1 MDPYFLHR
9 LAIKPLL
16 SSNPLEEFKTNA
28 DQVQNIGED
37 SFQYPLEGCQFID
50 FLSHNMLIPMWFE
63 TLSKNDAGSLFSEYF
78 TGALKQQTML
88 ITAKYMAQQHTLE
101 TTAKILQSANIPYAV
116 FKGANI
122 REQIYNNPAVRPSDD
137 IDILVSK
144 ADKTKAI
151 QSLVKAD
158 FAFHPDPENISHET
172 TLTKNGVK
180 IDLHWDIL
188 RPGRTRI
195 DLTEE
200 LLANRKEYVNYWGFS
215 NEAELFIMLVHPV
228 FTKYATAPQASIIR
242 LIDLARWIESPEIK
256 WDIIYEWLEKGG
268 VKTPAWLTAQWLQI
282 ISGKT
287 LPDSFVKQIEP
298 SALKKRYL
306 LNWINKNYSTKFLK
320 KPLLVK
326 SFFTLPVHD
335 TIADAIRAVKTLQ
348 REKKIAQ
355 AETDKLSSI
364 ISQ

>member
-16 SSNPLEEFKTNA
+16 SPSPLEEFKTIA
-28 DQVQNIGED
+28 TQIQDIEED
-37 SFQYPLEGCQFID
+37 LLLD
-50 FLSHNMLIPMWFE
+50 FLSYNMLIPLWCE
-63 TLSKNDAGSLFSEYF
+63 TLSKNDAASLFSENF
-78 TGALKQQTML
+78 IDKLKKIAML
-88 ITAKYMAQQHTLE
+88 ITARYMGQQHTLE

-144 ADKTKAI
+144 ADKTNAI
-151 QSLVKAD
+151 KTLVDAG
-158 FAFHPDPENISHET
+158 FTFHPDPENISHES

-200 LLANRKEYVNYWGFS
+200 LLANRKEYANYWGFS
-215 NEAELFIMLVHPV
+215 NEAELFIMLAHPV

-242 LIDLARWIESPEIK
+242 LIDLARWIDTNELDWEK
-256 WDIIYEWLEKGG
+256 IYGWLEKGG
-268 VKTPAWLTAQWLQI
+268 VKTPAWVTACWLEMI
-282 ISGKT
+282 TGKT
-287 LPDSFVKQIEP
+287 LPESFIRKIEP
-298 SALKKRYL
+298 SGIKKSYLK
-306 LNWINKNYSTKFLK
+306 NWINKNYSTKFLK

-326 SFFTLPVHD
+326 ALFTLPVHD